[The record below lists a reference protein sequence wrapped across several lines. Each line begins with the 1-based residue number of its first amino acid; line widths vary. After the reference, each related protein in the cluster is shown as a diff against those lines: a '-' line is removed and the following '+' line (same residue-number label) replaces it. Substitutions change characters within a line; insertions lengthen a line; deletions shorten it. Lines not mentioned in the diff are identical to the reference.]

1 MSRALLQILLPL
13 LLPTIVYVL
22 WVFLFRSRRRPEE
35 EEEEFRWIKEGPWF
49 WLILGGVLLMG
60 IGLGVTAWS
69 TGADPHGKYVA
80 PRLEDGRVVPGR
92 FD

>member
-22 WVFLFRSRRRPEE
+22 WVFLVRGRRRQGDEE
-35 EEEEFRWIKEGPWF
+35 DFRWVREGPWF
-49 WLILGGVLLMG
+49 WLILCGVVLMG
-60 IGLGVTAWS
+60 IGLGVTAWT
-69 TGADPHGKYVA
+69 TGADPAGTYVP
-80 PRLEDGRVVPGR
+80 PRLENGRVVPGR

>member
-22 WVFLFRSRRRPEE
+22 WVFLLRGRRKPGD
-35 EEEEFRWIKEGPWF
+35 EEEFRWVREGPWF
-49 WLILGGVLLMG
+49 WLILSGVVLMG
-60 IGLGVTAWS
+60 IGLGVTAWT
-69 TGADPHGKYVA
+69 TGEDPDGNYVA

-92 FD
+92 FN